1 MLNNSTRKIAIKQL
15 EKEIELNEEANKAVQ
30 LNAEHLF
37 EKREELKKRLIIHG
51 LVLITLK
58 IRPIICK

>member
-30 LNAEHLF
+30 LTAEHLF